1 MTSWLLNF
9 PNINLNIAEPID
21 EFVRYININYGEVFV
36 AAKKAH
42 AGKIV
47 ALDVGIHAGLFAQ
60 SVEPNQRGREKAKV
74 RARLLV
80 KQRMQLFKSVH
91 G

>member
-1 MTSWLLNF
+1 MTHESADRRKDAYETF
-9 PNINLNIAEPID
+9 
-21 EFVRYININYGEVFV
+21 YIVELADFV

-47 ALDVGIHAGLFAQ
+47 ALDVEIHAELFAQ